1 MQDERGLTLLE
12 VLVALLIFS
21 LVGLSYLEL
30 FHQSHRVVGDSRQWS
45 QAIGYAEDA
54 MERVKIEGPPAQ
66 PVVDDLPGG
75 FRREVSARPWQ
86 PGLTAVDITVSLP
99 GNARFDLHRLLLN
112 EPPIA
117 RGTSMESTD
126 E

>member
-1 MQDERGLTLLE
+1 MQGERGLTLLE
-12 VLVALLIFS
+12 VVVALMIFS

-45 QAIGYAEDA
+45 RATGYAEDA
-54 MERVKIEGPPAQ
+54 MERVKIEGAPTQ
-66 PVVDDLPGG
+66 PVVEDLPDG
-75 FRREVSARPWQ
+75 FKREISTRPWQ
-86 PGLTAVDITVSLP
+86 PGLTAVDVTVWLP
-99 GNARFDLHRLLLN
+99 GNARFDLHRLLLK